1 MFSRIKDILYR
12 HRRKFYIGG
21 ALIGGVALLSRYA
34 EYKLIEWHNKQTK
47 SIMERQKKRQHYENL
62 QRTTNA
68 TILNLS
74 NSLKEVILRDLD
86 TDALLQA
93 IKEQPEHKQAIW
105 QQLKN
110 VGFSR
115 AISIIYVSSLAVSAL
130 EVQLMLLGG
139 YTFSDTISS
148 GNSRAPISA
157 QLQEKYLAAIHYF
170 VEEGLPKLLVA
181 VTRAADRIVM
191 GLPLTNQLTI
201 IQLEGILKEIHLSL
215 KNENM
220 TSESH
225 GSCSLEPWSRYI
237 MNVPLSSDTESTEE
251 GVLHNMLIETCD
263 IFESEDFGVVC
274 DTLIQVGLN
283 HLLDRIVE
291 FYPATSSKDNKS
303 NWVEKVEENINNNQQ
318 NIDSDMGQDVQVYEK
333 PSSVTTLQ
341 STMAVAKLVPVLSGL
356 VHASLSPTPGQL
368 LNELMLN
375 DKLISLGANVYEA
388 FSTPI

>member
-21 ALIGGVALLSRYA
+21 AVVGGLALLSRYA

-47 SIMERQKKRQHYENL
+47 SIMNRQKKRQHYENL

-74 NSLKEVILRDLD
+74 NSLKEVIVRDLD
-86 TDALLQA
+86 TDALLLA
-93 IKEQPEHKQAIW
+93 IKEQPQHKQTIW

-115 AISIIYVSSLAVSAL
+115 ALSIVYVSSLAVSAL

-139 YTFSDTISS
+139 YTYCDTISS
-148 GNSRAPISA
+148 GNSRTPVSA

-170 VEEGLPKLLVA
+170 VEEGLPKLLIA

-201 IQLEGILKEIHLSL
+201 GQLEGILKEIHLSL
-215 KNENM
+215 RNENKKND
-220 TSESH
+220 SH

-237 MNVPLSSDTESTEE
+237 INVPLSSDTESTEE

-263 IFESEDFGVVC
+263 IFESEDFSVVC

-291 FYPATSSKDNKS
+291 FYPSSSIESKS
-303 NWVEKVEENINNNQQ
+303 NWVDKVENVSNLQSL
-318 NIDSDMGQDVQVYEK
+318 DSNVDYEAQVSEK
-333 PSSVTTLQ
+333 IPSHTLQ

-375 DKLISLGANVYEA
+375 DKLISLGANVYES
-388 FSTPI
+388 FSTPM

>member
-1 MFSRIKDILYR
+1 MD
-12 HRRKFYIGG
+12 
-21 ALIGGVALLSRYA
+21 
-34 EYKLIEWHNKQTK
+34 
-47 SIMERQKKRQHYENL
+47 RQKKRQHYENL

-68 TILNLS
+68 TILNLA

-93 IKEQPEHKQAIW
+93 IKEQPQHKQAIW

-115 AISIIYVSSLAVSAL
+115 AISIVYVSSLAVSAI

-139 YTFSDTISS
+139 YTFCDTISS
-148 GNSRAPISA
+148 DNSRAPIFA

-181 VTRAADRIVM
+181 VTKAADRIVM
-191 GLPLTNQLTI
+191 GLPLTSQLTI
-201 IQLEGILKEIHLSL
+201 GQLEGILKEIHLSL
-215 KNENM
+215 KNENIK
-220 TSESH
+220 SNSH
-225 GSCSLEPWSRYI
+225 GSCTLEPWSQYI
-237 MNVPLSSDTESTEE
+237 INAPLSSSTESTEE

-263 IFESEDFGVVC
+263 IFESEDYSVVC

-291 FYPATSSKDNKS
+291 FYPSTSPVDSKS
-303 NWVEKVEENINNNQQ
+303 NWVDKVEENTSNNVQSL
-318 NIDSDMGQDVQVYEK
+318 DSNLGHEAQVSDK
-333 PSSVTTLQ
+333 IPPSTLQ

-356 VHASLSPTPGQL
+356 VHASLSPAPGQL

>member
-1 MFSRIKDILYR
+1 MLSRIKDILYR

-21 ALIGGVALLSRYA
+21 VLIGGVALLSRYA

-47 SIMERQKKRQHYENL
+47 SIMDRQKKRQHYENL

-93 IKEQPEHKQAIW
+93 IKEQPQHKQTIW

-115 AISIIYVSSLAVSAL
+115 AISIVYVSSLAVSAL

-148 GNSRAPISA
+148 GSSREPISA

-181 VTRAADRIVM
+181 ITRAADRIVM

-201 IQLEGILKEIHLSL
+201 GQLEGILKEIHLSL
-215 KNENM
+215 RNENI
-220 TSESH
+220 TSDAS

-237 MNVPLSSDTESTEE
+237 MNVPLSSDIESSEE

-263 IFESEDFGVVC
+263 IFESEDFSVVC

-291 FYPATSSKDNKS
+291 FYPPTSSIDSKS
-303 NWVEKVEENINNNQQ
+303 NWVDKVEENISNNQQ
-318 NIDSDMGQDVQVYEK
+318 GLDSDKGHEDQISEK
-333 PSSVTTLQ
+333 IPSGTLQ

-356 VHASLSPTPGQL
+356 VHGSLSPTPGQL
-368 LNELMLN
+368 LNELLLN

-388 FSTPI
+388 FSTPM